1 MKTNPLQAL
10 LSRWLRRPNKLARAF
25 DLSIRLAPF

>member
-1 MKTNPLQAL
+1 MTT
-10 LSRWLRRPNKLARAF
+10 LSLRAMLARWLRRRKKLAAAF